1 MAQWKADTQ
10 TFDQAIS
17 RRYEVTMLA
26 NNSNGDIVSTSNPL
40 PVMTNNEFIY
50 AAPWDLQVAR
60 GKVSGVSQINIFGFS
75 SGVAQTFIPLWEA
88 NTTIS
93 FPTNAI
99 QMNVRSTSVD
109 DNATSQITISGLNSD
124 WNEIIEVINLNGTAN
139 VTTAN
144 SFLRINSMA
153 MTTPPSDHT
162 TNQGTISA
170 RNGTGTAH
178 ALILPGVGRMQNAW
192 YSVPAGKSFYVR
204 NINSF
209 CGESKSGASP
219 DWIYYR
225 VLTTN
230 NITRMTSTLLTT
242 NFQHEYKVL
251 RTNPVRYTQKLDVQW
266 QYAAS
271 DGTKAI
277 SLILEGLLIS
287 DTAA

>member
-1 MAQWKADTQ
+1 MAQWQVETQ
-10 TFDQAIS
+10 ALDPRIS
-17 RRYEVTMLA
+17 SHYEVMMLA
-26 NNSNGDIVSTSNPL
+26 TNNANQVSNTTPM

-60 GKVSGVSQINIFGFS
+60 SKVDGVSQINIFGFS
-75 SGVAQTFIPLWEA
+75 SGVQQTFIPLWEA
-88 NTTIS
+88 NTALS

-99 QMNVRSTSVD
+99 QMNVASTSTS
-109 DNATSQITISGLNSD
+109 DNSTSQVTISGLNSD
-124 WNEIIEVINLNGTAN
+124 WNEIIEVVSMNGTSN

-153 MTTPPSDHT
+153 MTKPADGQN
-162 TNQGTISA
+162 TNVGSISA
-170 RNGTGTAH
+170 RNGLGTAH
-178 ALILPGVGRMQNAW
+178 ALILPGIGRMQNAW

-204 NINSF
+204 NINAF

-271 DGTKAI
+271 DGTKSV

-287 DTAA
+287 DTAP

>member
-1 MAQWKADTQ
+1 MAQWQVETQ
-10 TFDQAIS
+10 ALDPRIS
-17 RRYEVTMLA
+17 SHYEVMMLA
-26 NNSNGDIVSTSNPL
+26 TNSANQVSNTTPM

-50 AAPWDLQVAR
+50 AAPWDSQVAR
-60 GKVSGVSQINIFGFS
+60 GKVDGVSQINIFGFS
-75 SGVAQTFIPLWEA
+75 SGVQQTFIPLWEA
-88 NTTIS
+88 NTALS

-99 QMNVRSTSVD
+99 QMNVRSTSTD
-109 DNATSQITISGLNSD
+109 DDTTSRVTISGLNSD
-124 WNEIIEVINLNGTAN
+124 WNEIIEVMDLNGTAN

-144 SFLRINSMA
+144 SFLRINSFA
-153 MTTPPSDHT
+153 MTVPAVGHN
-162 TNQGTISA
+162 TNVGTISV
-170 RNGTGTAH
+170 RNGAGTAH

-204 NINSF
+204 NINAF

-271 DGTKAI
+271 DGTKSV

-287 DTAA
+287 DTAP